1 MKKID
6 YGKIRSNAIESYG
19 GMTSYLNAVL
29 YLLNNMFS
37 ILYGDEPTDASKY
50 FLKNFTGQSTVI
62 PDLELLIDLA
72 DAFAT

>member
-19 GMTSYLNAVL
+19 GMTAYLNAVL
-29 YLLNNMFS
+29 YLLKNMFS
-37 ILYGDEPTDASKY
+37 ILYGDEPIAASKY
-50 FLKNFTGQSTVI
+50 FLLNFTGQSTVI

-72 DAFAT
+72 DGFAT